1 MMKHESCNE
10 AANSR
15 NEYRELLLVVILSSL
30 MLLSLL

>member
-1 MMKHESCNE
+1 MNQDSYSE

-30 MLLSLL
+30 MLLTLL